1 MISQNGKYLYAKVAY
16 SKGNICYE
24 RVPVKDCEGCD
35 GLGKPMETYNYCEIF
50 QQPIFDSKPC
60 DNCMRLI
67 RNQKGQ

>member
-35 GLGKPMETYNYCEIF
+35 GLGSPMEHYNYCEIF
-50 QQPIFDSKPC
+50 QSRIDNNEPC
-60 DNCMRLI
+60 DECNRLI
-67 RNQKGQ
+67 RGKESK